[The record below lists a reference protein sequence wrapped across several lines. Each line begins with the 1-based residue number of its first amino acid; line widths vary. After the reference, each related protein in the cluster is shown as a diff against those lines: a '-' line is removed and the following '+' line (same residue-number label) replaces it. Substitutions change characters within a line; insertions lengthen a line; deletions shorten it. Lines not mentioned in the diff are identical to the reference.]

1 MAILRVRKST
11 RKEIEQNSEIDR
23 KQYDIYLLGM
33 TLLCAFYLSE
43 IVDIELVQAQ
53 NKKFA
58 YKYEIL
64 NLIQAMIAPPGQRA
78 TIIQIR

>member
-1 MAILRVRKST
+1 MRDTENQAIIRGRQSS
-11 RKEIEQNSEIDR
+11 RKEIEQQSELDR

-43 IVDIELVQAQ
+43 TVDIELVEVQ

-58 YKYEIL
+58 
-64 NLIQAMIAPPGQRA
+64 
-78 TIIQIR
+78 